1 MGVSMGLL
9 RADPDGFEVGE
20 NDGGLKVVPG
30 SHLFRD
36 PKQCRGGITDEDF
49 ASGWL
54 QGKHHPIS
62 GGTLAI
68 QSLSLPPGSL
78 VSAVAHLAHAV
89 SKRAADRTTRF
100 GSLWSYRVYDPDAA
114 KEFLPTNEVS
124 VGSGGHGIP
133 PSLQH
138 GAATG
143 FLPERIAKL
152 IPPAFS
158 GIR

>member
-1 MGVSMGLL
+1 M
-9 RADPDGFEVGE
+9 
-20 NDGGLKVVPG
+20 VPG

-36 PKQCRGGITDEDF
+36 PKRCRGGITDEEF

-54 QGKHHPIS
+54 RGKCHPIS
-62 GGTLAI
+62 GDPLEI

-89 SKRAADRTTRF
+89 SKRAMDRTTRF
-100 GSLWSYRVYDPDAA
+100 GSLWSYRVYDSDAA
-114 KEFLPTNEVS
+114 KDFLPTNEVS

-138 GAATG
+138 AAATG
-143 FLPERIAKL
+143 NLPKRIAKL
-152 IPPAFS
+152 IPPAVS